1 MWHLQPTRLT
11 ARFFELGS
19 YEERSE
25 PHVIAQVDLRTD
37 GTAFIHAAMR
47 SDGLRISTSQWREL
61 ARQLREQ
68 HGVRVIQ
75 AERDHE
81 VVTWQTSRA

>member
-1 MWHLQPTRLT
+1 MWHLQPTRFT
-11 ARFFELGS
+11 ARFFEHGS

-25 PHVIAQVDLRTD
+25 PYVIAQVDVRSD

-47 SDGLRISTSQWREL
+47 SDGQRISPSQWRDL
-61 ARQLREQ
+61 ARQLRENYN
-68 HGVRVIQ
+68 VKVIQ

-81 VVTWQTSRA
+81 VVTWQTSRV

>member
-11 ARFFELGS
+11 ARMYEHGS
-19 YEERSE
+19 YDERSE

-47 SDGLRISTSQWREL
+47 SDGLSITTGQWRHL
-61 ARQLREQ
+61 ARQLKES
-68 HGVRVIQ
+68 HGVKLIQ

-81 VVTWQTSRA
+81 VVTWQTSRL